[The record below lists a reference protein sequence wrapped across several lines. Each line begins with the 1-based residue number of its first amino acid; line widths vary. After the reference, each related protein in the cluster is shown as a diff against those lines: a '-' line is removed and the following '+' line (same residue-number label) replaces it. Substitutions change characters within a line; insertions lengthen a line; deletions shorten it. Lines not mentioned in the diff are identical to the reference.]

1 MPTITKDEREE
12 KRGREEEGEAGKPWQ
27 EEEGTIVL
35 ILLGGKRG
43 CVESS
48 ITMLGLQIETSEATG
63 AQTQDADSLSASR
76 SFFFP
81 KEN

>member
-1 MPTITKDEREE
+1 MKKREKQGSLGRR
-12 KRGREEEGEAGKPWQ
+12 KRGPLFSFCWEGSAGAW
-27 EEEGTIVL
+27 
-35 ILLGGKRG
+35 
-43 CVESS
+43 SS